1 MVITEVSHVSTP
13 CSALFGVLEAFF
25 VVVHHISVNHVCAHK
40 QQEINAIE
48 THAKANTQR
57 ERERV
62 RDRSTGREREREVM
76 LGVADNRGYC

>member
-1 MVITEVSHVSTP
+1 VVITEVSHVSTP

-57 ERERV
+57 ERERESEI
-62 RDRSTGREREREVM
+62 DRQGERERER
-76 LGVADNRGYC
+76 